1 MAKISAKGLLI
12 LALILST
19 VTAALIY
26 GYLKQASKPQ
36 FAEKTAVVVA
46 KVDIPPKTIITK
58 EMVNQVEVPVL
69 YVQPGA
75 LRNTAKVIGV
85 ATKHKIVAGEQIVE
99 RRLAISGKSGLVEA
113 IPNDKRA
120 ITVAVN
126 EFSGLAGFLRP
137 GDFVDV
143 LATYDK
149 NIAGNYVSNI
159 IMQNIM
165 VLATNR
171 QAEGDSSIVT
181 DKNKKELDKVVSVTL
196 AVTPQEA
203 VKLALSVEKARIHLV
218 LRPQVSKPSVVIAE
232 ATIPKDVIGLTQST
246 NESTGGGYSRPTY
259 AAPATRSVTLIR
271 GSKAET
277 VTVSR

>member
-1 MAKISAKGLLI
+1 MAKISAKGLVI
-12 LALILST
+12 IALILST
-19 VTAALIY
+19 ITSALIY
-26 GYLKQASKPQ
+26 SYLKQASKPQ
-36 FAEKTAVVVA
+36 FADKTAVVVA

-58 EMVNQVEVPVL
+58 EMVNQLEVPSL

-75 LRNTAKVIGV
+75 LRDTGKVIGQE
-85 ATKHKIVAGEQIVE
+85 TKHKIVAGEQIVE
-99 RRLAISGKSGLVEA
+99 RRLAINGPNGLVAA
-113 IPNDKRA
+113 IPDDKRA

-126 EFSGLAGFLRP
+126 EYSGLAGFVKP
-137 GDFVDV
+137 GDYVDV

-149 NIAGNYVSNI
+149 NIAGEYVSNI

-171 QAEGDSSIVT
+171 NAEGDSPIVP

-203 VKLALSVEKARIHLV
+203 VKLALSIEKARIHLA
-218 LRPQVSKPSVVIAE
+218 LRPQVPQMGVVIADA
-232 ATIPKDVIGLTQST
+232 ATPQDVIGQTRSAGS
-246 NESTGGGYSRPTY
+246 STGTAYSRPAY
-259 AAPATRSVTLIR
+259 SVPTTKTITVIK

-277 VTVSR
+277 VTVNR